1 MTDGKESLDDWG
13 RSSDGKDDGGLTDG
27 KVSLDDG
34 GRSNDGKGKGKG
46 SADDGGLTDGK
57 VSPDDEG
64 RSGNGKKSVND
75 EEISNG
81 SFGGGNLLVLVDGR
95 MLDEESVDGITSISD
110 RSLANSGEQ

>member
-1 MTDGKESLDDWG
+1 MTDGKE
-13 RSSDGKDDGGLTDG
+13 
-27 KVSLDDG
+27 SLDDG
-34 GRSNDGKGKGKG
+34 GRSNDGKDEGGLTDGKASLDDGGRSNDGKG

-57 VSPDDEG
+57 VSPDDEE
-64 RSGNGKKSVND
+64 RSGDGKGSVND

-95 MLDEESVDGITSISD
+95 MLDEESVDGITLISD